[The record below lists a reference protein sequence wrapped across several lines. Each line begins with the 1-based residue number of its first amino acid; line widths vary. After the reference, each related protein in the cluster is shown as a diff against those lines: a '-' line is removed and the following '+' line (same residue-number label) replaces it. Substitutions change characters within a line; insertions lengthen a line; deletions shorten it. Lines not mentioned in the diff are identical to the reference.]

1 MGQNVWYNEAYTVE
15 GECALLYAIIALV
28 ALATLAAWLIWRCR
42 KLRLSLNRA
51 QAHVQSL
58 QKDRAIRQNLQ
69 HVLERREAEI
79 RRLRSRVADFESDIQ
94 EMENRTSDLNVS
106 LFRESGLRI
115 LAEKEEGANR
125 LKLEQLEK
133 QVSDARRKLRQQQDE
148 SAEAVRRLQDV
159 ITSQDKE
166 IARLRQANAR
176 RLRRTAATDP
186 VITNQITLD
195 DLLAPSDQK

>member
-1 MGQNVWYNEAYTVE
+1 MVYV
-15 GECALLYAIIALV
+15 IIALV
-28 ALATLAAWLIWRCR
+28 ALVILAAWLIWRCR
-42 KLRLSLNRA
+42 SLRVDLVKVRA
-51 QAHVQSL
+51 LAQDL

-79 RRLRSRVADFESDIQ
+79 RRLRSRMSAFESDYQ
-94 EMENRTSDLNVS
+94 EMESRASDLNMS

-148 SAEAVRRLQDV
+148 AAETVRRMQDL

-176 RLRRTAATDP
+176 RLKRSQSADP
-186 VITNQITLD
+186 LLANQVTLD
-195 DLLAPSDQK
+195 DLMGASGEQLPQTKE